1 VKFGSATARVSSW
14 TGTSITVKV
23 PATNYVSISSDD
35 DDDAVWY
42 RGAVSVTVT
51 PKGASAS
58 NAVGFRIESSHH
70 DD

>member
-14 TGTSITVKV
+14 TAKSITVKV
-23 PATNYVSISSDD
+23 PSTNYVSIVSDD

-58 NAVGFRIESSHH
+58 NAVAFRIQSSHH

>member
-14 TGTSITVKV
+14 TATSITVRV
-23 PATNYVSISSDD
+23 PSTNAVSSDD
-35 DDDAVWY
+35 DDSVWY

-51 PKGASAS
+51 PKGAAAS
-58 NAVGFRIESSHH
+58 NAIGFRIESSHN